1 MDGHASAPAAG
12 TILNALATGI
22 GGAFAIDRETTATVE
37 LTDDGD
43 VTGDIVDAPAADT
56 GLIERCVERVVAEY
70 GDGQGARVRT
80 DSEVPMAA
88 GLKSS
93 SAAANAVVL
102 ATLDALDRDVPRE
115 DALEIGVRAAQ
126 DVGISITGCA
136 AGAHAS
142 MFGGAVVAD
151 NTKNE
156 FLGGGEVA
164 WDVLVWMPA
173 ERAFSSD
180 ANAERCERVAPMA
193 EVVADLAL
201 DGAYERAMTVNGFA
215 FCAALDFPT
224 DPLLD
229 ALPHADGVSL
239 SGSGSSYTAVGKRDQ
254 LEKVQEAW
262 SEYDGDTWL
271 TTSRTDGARRE

>member
-37 LTDDGD
+37 LIDDGT
-43 VTGDIVDAPAADT
+43 VTGEIVDAPEADT
-56 GLIERCVERVVAEY
+56 YLVERCVELVVERY
-70 GDGQGARVRT
+70 GDGQGARVKT
-80 DSEVPMAA
+80 ESAVPMAA

-102 ATLDALDRDVPRE
+102 ATLDALDCEISRA
-115 DALEIGVRAAQ
+115 DALDIGIRAAR
-126 DVGISITGCA
+126 DAGITITGCA
-136 AGAHAS
+136 AGARAS

-156 FLGGGEVA
+156 LLGSGEVA
-164 WDVLVWMPA
+164 WDVLVWMPP
-173 ERAFSSD
+173 ERAFSAD
-180 ANAERCERVAPMA
+180 ANVERCERVAPMA
-193 EVVADLAL
+193 ELVTDLAL
-201 DGAYERAMTVNGFA
+201 RGEYERAMTVNGFA

-229 ALPHADGVSL
+229 ALPHTAGVSL
-239 SGSGSSYTAVGKRDQ
+239 SGSGSSYTAVGERAEV
-254 LEKVQEAW
+254 EKVQKAW
-262 SEYDGDTWL
+262 DDYEGDTWL
-271 TTSRTDGARRE
+271 TTTRTDGARKG

>member
-1 MDGHASAPAAG
+1 MKGTASAPAAG

-22 GGAFAIDRETTATVE
+22 GGAFAIDRETSATVE
-37 LTDDGD
+37 LTDGEAM
-43 VTGDIVDAPAADT
+43 TGEIVDAPDADT
-56 GLIERCVERVVAEY
+56 YLIERCVELVIEQY
-70 GDGQGARVRT
+70 GDGRGAQVRT
-80 DSEVPMAA
+80 ESEVPMAA

-102 ATLDALDRDVPRE
+102 ATLDALDCAIPRE
-115 DALEIGVRAAQ
+115 EALEIGVRAAR
-126 DVGISITGCA
+126 DAGITITGCA
-136 AGAHAS
+136 AGARAS

-156 FLGGGEVA
+156 LLGHGDVV

-173 ERAFSSD
+173 ERAFSAD

-193 EVVADLAL
+193 ELVADLAL
-201 DGAYERAMTVNGFA
+201 GGEYERAMTVNGFA

-224 DPLLD
+224 GPLLD

-239 SGSGSSYTAVGKRDQ
+239 SGSGSSYTAVGEREE
-254 LEKVQEAW
+254 LEKVQKAW
-262 SEYDGDTWL
+262 DDYEGDTWL
-271 TTSRTDGARRE
+271 TTTRTDGARMG

>member
-1 MDGHASAPAAG
+1 MEGRASAPAAG

-37 LTDDGD
+37 LTDGGD
-43 VTGDIVDAPAADT
+43 VTGEIVDVPGADT
-56 GLIERCVERVVAEY
+56 GLIERCVERVVEQY
-70 GDGQGARVRT
+70 GDGQGAQVKT
-80 DSEVPMAA
+80 ESAVPMAA

-102 ATLDALDRDVPRE
+102 ATLDALDCEISRE
-115 DALEIGVRAAQ
+115 DALEIGVRAAR
-126 DVGISITGCA
+126 DVGITITGCA

-151 NTKNE
+151 NTRNE
-156 FLGGGEVA
+156 LLGSGDAA

-173 ERAFSSD
+173 ERAFSAD
-180 ANAERCERVAPMA
+180 ANVERCKRVAPLA
-193 EVVADLAL
+193 ELVADLAL

-239 SGSGSSYTAVGKRDQ
+239 SGSGSSYTAVGERNK

-262 SEYDGDTWL
+262 NDYEGDTWL
-271 TTSRTDGARRE
+271 TTTRTDGARMG